1 VFPDPNNDEAKVNGS
16 ENKSRKSAKE
26 KTPKKV
32 RLDKVL
38 FSIKSV
44 KIIDESVN
52 NPANEIIINYRRE
65 FSNVDDVNKVI
76 KALLSDL
83 SKYGLSL
90 FIQATFNSILH
101 LPGIEQI
108 TSGLIKTKDTSK
120 DIVGGIGNKL
130 KNLLKKEKPNK
141 SSK

>member
-32 RLDKVL
+32 RVNKVL
-38 FSIKSV
+38 FAVKSV
-44 KIIDESVN
+44 KIIDELVN
-52 NPANEIIINYRRE
+52 GSANEITINYRRE
-65 FSNVDDVNKVI
+65 FSNVDDINKVI

-90 FIQATFNSILH
+90 FIQATFDSALH

-108 TSGLIKTKDTSK
+108 INGLIKTKDISK
-120 DIVGGIGNKL
+120 NIVGGIGNGL
-130 KNLLKKEKPNK
+130 KNLFKKEKPDK